1 MFMNRENILSYDYEF
16 VEYKKARDKKNI
28 NRFILIV
35 SDDKQCL
42 FESLFRSRK
51 HECFLLKDDIFYI
64 SNEVKSYAFKL
75 DKDFEEFVND
85 MVNFNIHVF
94 NISFAFP
101 STTDVYEFSFISEL

>member
-1 MFMNRENILSYDYEF
+1 MNREDIIFNNNFEF

-35 SDDKQCL
+35 SDDKQCF
-42 FESLFRSRK
+42 FESIFKKNQHQS
-51 HECFLLKDDIFYI
+51 FLLKDDIFYI
-64 SNEVKSYAFKL
+64 SNEIKSYAFKL

-101 STTDVYEFSFISEL
+101 STTDVYDFSFLGEI